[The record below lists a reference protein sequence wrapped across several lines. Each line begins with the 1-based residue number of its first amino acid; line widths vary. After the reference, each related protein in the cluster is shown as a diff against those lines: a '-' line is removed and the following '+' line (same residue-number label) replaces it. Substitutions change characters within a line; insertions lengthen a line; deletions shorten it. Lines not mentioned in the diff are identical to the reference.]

1 VLQSNLGCTL
11 RLGIFVT
18 SENTGPDDDEQK
30 AELLAALDAE
40 AEEEEE

>member
-1 VLQSNLGCTL
+1 VKLFL
-11 RLGIFVT
+11 RGPKASAAT

-40 AEEEEE
+40 AEEEG